1 MLWIEICGPTVTQ
14 GLSPYVVRWDWEQCE
29 CEFWWCSLNTVIV
42 SLLWWHLLIRACS
55 NEQYRYPWLKSG
67 DSSSMGSGNN
77 SVVRALDLW
86 SKGYSSN
93 PCRGGGRMFF
103 TRVDFLCWLFFQYL
117 FHPCVTA
124 VAHKR
129 SQSICQKCMWQVTVK
144 HTCTLCMWLCM
155 KWHGAWLYGVHRTC
169 RDGNSFMW
177 YQSCQHCKYTTLVD
191 IQKHAIHSCR
201 ITCERSES
209 AQESGE

>member
-1 MLWIEICGPTVTQ
+1 
-14 GLSPYVVRWDWEQCE
+14 
-29 CEFWWCSLNTVIV
+29 
-42 SLLWWHLLIRACS
+42 
-55 NEQYRYPWLKSG
+55 
-67 DSSSMGSGNN
+67 MGSGNN

-124 VAHKR
+124 VACKR
-129 SQSICQKCMWQVTVK
+129 PQSICQKCMWQVAAK

-177 YQSCQHCKYTTLVD
+177 YQPCQHCKYTTLVD
-191 IQKHAIHSCR
+191 VQKHAIHSCR
-201 ITCERSES
+201 ITCERSGS
-209 AQESGE
+209 AEEWRIALHKSNQQQLKTPPLLFACQLVNMPWQALGQGGGALWLVDYHWTDCQFLPRPISRNNNKSV